1 MPLDNALKLCRD
13 LQRGDQSAV
22 EVMQQTYKH
31 IDAINPQVNALV
43 NLLDLEEA
51 LTLAQRA
58 DEVPV
63 TERGP
68 LHGLPMATKD
78 AVDVAGFPTTR
89 GFAPWANKVARKDD
103 AQAARLRK
111 AGALFIGHTNM
122 PEFGLGSNTFNSL
135 FGQTLNPYDLTKTC
149 GGSSG
154 GAAVALA
161 TRMLAL
167 ADGSDMGGSLRNPA
181 SFCNVVGLRPS
192 IGRTPKGDG
201 FGWLGRLTT
210 TGPMATNVAD
220 TALLFSVQAGPDPTD
235 PLTLEDPGHIFLDA
249 LQPRNDLRGLRIAYC
264 PSIGDA
270 PVEPAVASVIA
281 AAADTLANLG
291 AEVVEAAPPLDQ
303 AMGVFQVM
311 RAAALANLGHALNL
325 TEPEWRTTAKQTAVW
340 NIEKGLALSAADIYA
355 AELRRTRIYAD
366 CVRFFDD
373 FDALI
378 LPAAQVAP
386 FDRNIEW
393 IEQINDIPMATY
405 IDWMTVC
412 CAVTVTGLPALSV
425 PAGFTTSGLPVGLQ
439 IVGKPRADLDLLKL
453 AHCYEQAT
461 LFYQQKP
468 TLCAQ

>member
-1 MPLDNALKLCRD
+1 MPLDHALKLCRD

-22 EVMQQTYKH
+22 DVMQQTYTR
-31 IDAINPQVNALV
+31 INEINPQVNALV
-43 NLLDLEEA
+43 NLLDPDEA
-51 LTLAQRA
+51 LALAQQA
-58 DEVPV
+58 DAVPV
-63 TERGP
+63 AERGP

-78 AVDVAGFPTTR
+78 AVDVAGFPTTK
-89 GFAPWANKVARKDD
+89 GFAPWAKKIARKDD
-103 AQAARLRK
+103 AQAARLRN

-135 FGQTLNPYDLTKTC
+135 FGQTLNPYDLNKTC

-161 TRMLAL
+161 TRMLVL

-235 PLTLEDPGHIFLDA
+235 PLTLNEPGEVFLDA
-249 LQPRNDLRGLRIAYC
+249 LQPRQDLNGLRIGYC

-270 PVEPAVASVIA
+270 PVEPAVAAVIA
-281 AAADTLANLG
+281 KAADTMANLG
-291 AEVVEAAPPLDQ
+291 AEVIETHPPLDQ

-325 TEPEWRTTAKQTAVW
+325 TMPDWKTKAKSTAVW

-366 CVRFFDD
+366 CVEFFSS

-386 FDRNIEW
+386 FDKDIEW
-393 IEQINDIPMATY
+393 IEAINETPM
-405 IDWMTVC
+405 
-412 CAVTVTGLPALSV
+412 
-425 PAGFTTSGLPVGLQ
+425 
-439 IVGKPRADLDLLKL
+439 
-453 AHCYEQAT
+453 
-461 LFYQQKP
+461 
-468 TLCAQ
+468 

>member
-1 MPLDNALKLCRD
+1 VPLENALKLCRD
-13 LQRGDQSAV
+13 LQRGDVSAV
-22 EVMQQTYKH
+22 EVMQQTYAR
-31 IDAINPQVNALV
+31 INNINPQVNALV
-43 NLLDLEEA
+43 NLLSPEEA
-51 LTLAQRA
+51 LSSARA
-58 DEVPV
+58 ADSVPV
-63 TERGP
+63 AERGP
-68 LHGLPMATKD
+68 LHGLPIATKD
-78 AVDVAGFPTTR
+78 AVDVAGFPTTK
-89 GFAPWANKVARKDD
+89 GFAPWANNIARKDD
-103 AQAARLRK
+103 VQAARLRK
-111 AGALFIGHTNM
+111 AGAVFIGHTNM

-135 FGQTLNPYDLTKTC
+135 FGQTLNPYDLEKTC

-161 TRMLAL
+161 TRMLLL

-220 TALLFSVQAGPDPTD
+220 TALLFSVQAGPDASD
-235 PLTLEDPGHIFLDA
+235 PLTLDEPGHVFLDA
-249 LQPRNDLRGLRIAYC
+249 LQAPEDLKGLRIAYC

-270 PVEPAVASVIA
+270 PIEPAVASIIA
-281 AAADTLANLG
+281 TAADTLANLG
-291 AEVVEAAPPLDQ
+291 AEVVETSPPLDQ

-311 RAAALANLGHALNL
+311 RAAVLANLGQALNL
-325 TEPEWRTTAKQTAVW
+325 TLPDWKSKAKSTAVW

-366 CVRFFDD
+366 CVEFFSD

-386 FDRNIEW
+386 FDKNIEW
-393 IEQINDIPMATY
+393 IEEINGTPMDTY

-425 PAGFTTSGLPVGLQ
+425 PAGFTKGGLPVGLQ
-439 IVGKPRADLDLLKL
+439 IVGKPRGDLALLKL

-461 LFYQQKP
+461 MFYQQTP
-468 TLCAQ
+468 GVCAI